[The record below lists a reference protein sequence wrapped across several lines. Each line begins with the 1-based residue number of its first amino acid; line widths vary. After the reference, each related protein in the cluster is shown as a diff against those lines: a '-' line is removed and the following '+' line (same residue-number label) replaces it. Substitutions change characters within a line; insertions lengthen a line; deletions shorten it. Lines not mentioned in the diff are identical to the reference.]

1 MNEKSSGQIIQYYRE
16 QRSLTREE
24 LAQLLSVTPGKLS
37 HWEDDITVPRPGMT
51 ARLVEILEIP
61 QTDAQILLSAF
72 ETAKQKRLQVQADQ
86 QVSLDAE
93 QAEEDRLAHKE
104 KAVHLLIM
112 GIIGFAAGFLFC
124 FATGA
129 YKDFPWYGLLA
140 IGWAISGIPFGW
152 KMISAEPK
160 PYSPVEYYSLFD
172 IFLKLLFFLFKF
184 ICAYLIG
191 LFIYPVVLFYHVYKG
206 CTKGSGW
213 QKLML
218 VLLFFV
224 VLLSVVLIGGL
235 LFSSISVK

>member
-93 QAEEDRLAHKE
+93 QAEEDRLAHKG
-104 KAVHLLIM
+104 KAIHLLIM

-129 YKDFPWYGLLA
+129 YKDFPWYGPLA

-191 LFIYPVVLFYHVYKG
+191 LFIYPVVLFYHTYKG

-218 VLLFFV
+218 A
-224 VLLSVVLIGGL
+224 LLSIIILFLVVVCVITILT
-235 LFSSISVK
+235 SIN

>member
-93 QAEEDRLAHKE
+93 QAEEDRLAHKG
-104 KAVHLLIM
+104 KAIHLLIM

-129 YKDFPWYGLLA
+129 YKDFPWYGPLA

-191 LFIYPVVLFYHVYKG
+191 LFIYPVVLFYHTYKG

>member
-51 ARLVEILEIP
+51 ARLVEILGIP
-61 QTDAQILLSAF
+61 QIDAQILLSAF
-72 ETAKQKRLQVQADQ
+72 ETDKQKRLQIQADQ
-86 QVSLDAE
+86 QASLDAE
-93 QAEEDRLAHKE
+93 QAEADRLAHKE

-129 YKDFPWYGLLA
+129 YKDFPWYGPLA
-140 IGWAISGIPFGW
+140 IGWATSGIPFGW

-191 LFIYPVVLFYHVYKG
+191 LFIYPVVLFYHIYKG

-218 VLLFFV
+218 A
-224 VLLSVVLIGGL
+224 LLSIIILFLVVVCVITILT
-235 LFSSISVK
+235 SIN

>member
-51 ARLVEILEIP
+51 ARLVEILGIP
-61 QTDAQILLSAF
+61 QIDAQILLSAF
-72 ETAKQKRLQVQADQ
+72 ETDKQKRLQIQADQ
-86 QVSLDAE
+86 QASLDAE
-93 QAEEDRLAHKE
+93 QAEADRLAHKE

-129 YKDFPWYGLLA
+129 YKDFPWYGPLA

-191 LFIYPVVLFYHVYKG
+191 LFIYPVVLFYHIYKG

-218 VLLFFV
+218 A
-224 VLLSVVLIGGL
+224 LLSIIILFLVVVCVITILT
-235 LFSSISVK
+235 SIN